1 LKGGK
6 GGKERKK
13 EGKGLN
19 EEERKEKQK
28 MKWKRIAKRMLNF
41 YSPDAEFQNVTPA
54 V

>member
-1 LKGGK
+1 MMSWLKGGK

-28 MKWKRIAKRMLNF
+28 MK
-41 YSPDAEFQNVTPA
+41 
-54 V
+54 